1 MATATA
7 TAAPAATADA
17 DPAPRR
23 TRTLLIA
30 IVLVV
35 LLGGG
40 GAAYL
45 LTRGSGH
52 DAAAAPVPG
61 VVVDLEP
68 LTLNLADGRFLKVGL
83 SLQMSADAPAA
94 HGGETGVNGAK
105 ARDAAIGI
113 FGQRSYQQLLSP
125 SGRAAAL
132 KALDTEV
139 RRRYDG
145 EVLQVYLTEFVM
157 Q

>member
-1 MATATA
+1 MATA
-7 TAAPAATADA
+7 TAAPAVEAAA
-17 DPAPRR
+17 EPAPRR
-23 TRTLLIA
+23 RRTLLIA

-45 LTRGSGH
+45 LTKGSGH
-52 DAAAAPVPG
+52 AAAAAPTPG
-61 VVVDLEP
+61 AVVDLEP

-83 SLQMSADAPAA
+83 SLQLSADAPAA
-94 HGGETGVNGAK
+94 KGSEGGVNGAK

-125 SGRAAAL
+125 KGRAAAL
-132 KALDTEV
+132 TALDTEV
-139 RRRYDG
+139 RKRYDG

>member
-7 TAAPAATADA
+7 TPATEAVDA
-17 DPAPRR
+17 PAPRSR
-23 TRTLLIA
+23 RTLLIA

-35 LLGGG
+35 LLAGG

-52 DAAAAPVPG
+52 EAPTAPKPG
-61 VVVDLEP
+61 AVVDLEP

-94 HGGETGVNGAK
+94 HGSEPGVNGAK

-113 FGQRSYQQLLSP
+113 FGQRNYQQLLSP
-125 SGRAAAL
+125 KGRAAAL
-132 KALDTEV
+132 SALDTEV
-139 RRRYDG
+139 RKRYDG

>member
-1 MATATA
+1 MPGA
-7 TAAPAATADA
+7 AAPT
-17 DPAPRR
+17 P
-23 TRTLLIA
+23 
-30 IVLVV
+30 
-35 LLGGG
+35 
-40 GAAYL
+40 GA
-45 LTRGSGH
+45 
-52 DAAAAPVPG
+52 DAAAAPTPG
-61 VVVDLEP
+61 AVVDLEP

-94 HGGETGVNGAK
+94 HGSEAGVNGAK

-113 FGQRSYQQLLSP
+113 FGQRSYEQLLAP
-125 SGRAAAL
+125 KGRAAAL

-139 RRRYDG
+139 RKRYDG